1 MLFAVQLIV
10 TILIPY
16 KIHILNTM
24 LIKSLCQLQKDTRN
38 SISTSISSIDEIYN
52 IDENGTLL

>member
-10 TILIPY
+10 TIIIKY
-16 KIHILNTM
+16 KMHILNM
-24 LIKSLCQLQKDTRN
+24 ILIKSLCQLQKDTRN
-38 SISTSISSIDEIYN
+38 SISTSISSVDEPYN